1 MSLFTELEYE
11 DGLFPKEW
19 KQSIKV
25 RQDGSFHLEAE
36 LLQPTL
42 TALRLNEAVLKL
54 FLVPDEEVTVYI
66 NLPRLSMSASSL
78 LGKRY
83 EKKQK
88 AWFDG
93 AAETI
98 NRELASSPS
107 SAALNAYRAVE
118 KVDGESGGR
127 FQVAV

>member
-25 RQDGSFHLEAE
+25 RQDGSFHLETE

-66 NLPRLSMSASSL
+66 NLPRLSMSASRL

-88 AWFDG
+88 AWFVR

-107 SAALNAYRAVE
+107 SAALNA
-118 KVDGESGGR
+118 
-127 FQVAV
+127 